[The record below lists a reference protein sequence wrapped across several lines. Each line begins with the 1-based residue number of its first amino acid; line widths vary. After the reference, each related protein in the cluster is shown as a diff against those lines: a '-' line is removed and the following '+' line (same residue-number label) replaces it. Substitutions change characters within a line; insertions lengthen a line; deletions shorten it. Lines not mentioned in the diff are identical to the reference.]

1 MDGLLA
7 ACFAVPHSV
16 LLLPAWLTPVVTLDR
31 AVLVAVW
38 TPSIAV
44 GRVLEDRRLLFFMDD
59 EYRSSMAR
67 VPGDPGIPTGPL
79 ARVPAAPPPLAA
91 AAASA

>member
-1 MDGLLA
+1 VDGLLA

-16 LLLPAWLTPVVTLDR
+16 LLLPGLLTPVVTLDR

-44 GRVLEDRRLLFFMDD
+44 GSVLEDRRLLFFTGD

-67 VPGDPGIPTGPL
+67 APGDPGMPTGPL
-79 ARVPAAPPPLAA
+79 ARVPAGPPPLAA
-91 AAASA
+91 AAASS